1 MPNVRKN
8 IVTFADEFHAL
19 KSTIYAIIVEAHVRD
34 IVHCKC
40 KYVIW
45 EIGYEQRAAFRT

>member
-34 IVHCKC
+34 I
-40 KYVIW
+40 IW

>member
-34 IVHCKC
+34 IVHSKS
-40 KYVIW
+40 KYDMS
-45 EIGYEQRAAFRT
+45 EIGYQQRADYTT

>member
-1 MPNVRKN
+1 MCQMSEN

-34 IVHCKC
+34 IVHCK
-40 KYVIW
+40 
-45 EIGYEQRAAFRT
+45 